1 MRFKKVTEASSL
13 THESLLFRYLG
24 VPICAKKISNAQC
37 EALLE
42 NMIGRIR
49 VWISKNLSYT
59 ARSQLI
65 NVVL

>member
-1 MRFKKVTEASSL
+1 MRLKKVTEASSL

-42 NMIGRIR
+42 KYDREDKS
-49 VWISKNLSYT
+49 VDL
-59 ARSQLI
+59 
-65 NVVL
+65 